1 MQANTS
7 VPTASSAGHLLSLPH
22 ARKETFVSP
31 GEAEMSA
38 WAHLE
43 TDKAARRKRAI
54 TPSLFVTRDAATAG
68 LASPGTA
75 IVLFAYR
82 GNELMAEVKGAVQSG
97 DDARVRS
104 AGASLGAYFRAQ
116 RPGSEG
122 PVETARILC
131 AQDVYF
137 EVGYA
142 GKVLAEFLVCG
153 PKGPLGAVILPYAG
167 GTLRPELL
175 TATAFVSSFDAPD
188 VDVVMVACEPRLSA
202 VERAAV
208 EAAAADRSDILLA
221 PHEQRILPGAL
232 LTVLLATLAGTACVQ
247 VETEMAAIRLADD
260 EVARLGATG
269 SVDRLLELRKQVLAR
284 HR

>member
-54 TPSLFVTRDAATAG
+54 TPSLFVTRDAA
-68 LASPGTA
+68 
-75 IVLFAYR
+75 R
-82 GNELMAEVKGAVQSG
+82 AEVKGAVQSG

-175 TATAFVSSFDAPD
+175 TATAFVSSFEAPD

-221 PHEQRILPGAL
+221 PHEHRILPGAL